1 MKAMFVIGIIVVA
14 GFILLG
20 VLWNTSANT
29 PKKTGQSEAQPETV
43 ALKRQV
49 DKLSESLKIQ
59 SARYDESQKE
69 IVRLNTQISQ
79 LLGNEAAIKTE
90 SEVISKTQTQEVSK
104 LNTTLIILRDEVSKR
119 KAEINRLQK
128 EKEELFGS
136 DTQRDAVINN
146 LKEENAK
153 LEKRIKEL
161 EENLSKLSDQ
171 GPPPVQYIAWNDNTI
186 MELPKDKIIVVG
198 NMDDAYTVA
207 NSDYSRI
214 EDVLLSFNL
223 GYILVSKVDFDKDTY
238 SLDNKWAVLFN
249 SETRNNNAVFS
260 DKTISKIQKFAN
272 TGGYIFTEH
281 LDYEFIIERA
291 FKWGFKRNT
300 YLPAKEVS
308 FMAHP
313 AAAMH
318 PYLYL
323 NNIFLEKTGSSTSPE
338 YKNVYQWKVEDGSP
352 DIKVSSKGY
361 ATPLIVSP
369 ELARVNNG
377 DGIIAITF
385 NANVKSTFNDPNAQ
399 DGRVLHIV
407 GILGRQNKSLHKL
420 ILNFLAELNQ
430 RRPKVK

>member
-1 MKAMFVIGIIVVA
+1 
-14 GFILLG
+14 
-20 VLWNTSANT
+20 
-29 PKKTGQSEAQPETV
+29 
-43 ALKRQV
+43 
-49 DKLSESLKIQ
+49 
-59 SARYDESQKE
+59 
-69 IVRLNTQISQ
+69 
-79 LLGNEAAIKTE
+79 
-90 SEVISKTQTQEVSK
+90 
-104 LNTTLIILRDEVSKR
+104 
-119 KAEINRLQK
+119 
-128 EKEELFGS
+128 
-136 DTQRDAVINN
+136 
-146 LKEENAK
+146 
-153 LEKRIKEL
+153 
-161 EENLSKLSDQ
+161 
-171 GPPPVQYIAWNDNTI
+171 
-186 MELPKDKIIVVG
+186 
-198 NMDDAYTVA
+198 MDDAYTVA

-223 GYILVSKVDFDKDTY
+223 
-238 SLDNKWAVLFN
+238 
-249 SETRNNNAVFS
+249 
-260 DKTISKIQKFAN
+260 
-272 TGGYIFTEH
+272 GYIFTEH

-399 DGRVLHIV
+399 DGRVLHVI
-407 GILGRQNKSLHKL
+407 GILGKQKKPLHKL
-420 ILNFLAELNQ
+420 LLNFLAELNQ